1 MTDKISISVLS
12 NTYNHQKR
20 HRLAA
25 FLITIVI
32 IFNYFEVGHI
42 FFVVKWLGGYLIRV
56 WVPSLLLLYFI
67 LMQKLMSGRL
77 GIPVR
82 NIKGLNILLVIYIF
96 FGYISMVANG
106 LTLFYIMQST
116 LIMFIPLA
124 LYVVIID
131 RFRKNSDIER
141 ILKIF
146 FVIGLVLSLYSIYVF
161 YFIGFDA
168 LNLNPIETRVGVI
181 DPNETATFTL
191 QDDELMDRPTLIG
204 LSQDRF
210 SGIISVLVLV
220 GLYYGITSTGLL
232 KYFYYTSSTI
242 MIFIIIGTMS
252 RSGIVSL
259 IVGIMMFLWCIRKKI
274 QKRFMIVI
282 VVIVMGILI
291 SNEYSIIRLISLLDS
306 MWTFFF
312 DSEFFRGLLL
322 KYVHRYGGIETHVE
336 SFEYGFRFFME
347 TPIWGHGIPNIEEM
361 VKSIRQFSIHNR
373 YLYILISA
381 GVVTLIPYIGFIA
394 TLIVI
399 ARKTLLD
406 GIKANSTINN
416 IGFVL
421 FPGCILFMV
430 KLLNEGMEA
439 YYYWIFFG
447 LTAAWIRNSAYK
459 VKNGNIIN

>member
-1 MTDKISISVLS
+1 MANKIQTVVLPNIYEHKNRYS
-12 NTYNHQKR
+12 
-20 HRLAA
+20 LAMLLTTA
-25 FLITIVI
+25 VI
-32 IFNYFEVGHI
+32 IFNYFETANI
-42 FFVVKWLGGYLIRV
+42 FLIIKLLGGYMIRV
-56 WVPSLLLLYFI
+56 WVPPLLLLYVI
-67 LMQKLMSGRL
+67 LIQKLMLGRL
-77 GIPVR
+77 DIPAR
-82 NIKGLNILLVIYIF
+82 NIKGLNILLVMYIF
-96 FGYISMVANG
+96 FGYLSMIANG
-106 LTLFYIMQST
+106 LTPFYIAQSA
-116 LIMFIPLA
+116 LIMFMPLS

-131 RFRKNSDIER
+131 NFRKNSYIES

-146 FVIGLVLSLYSIYVF
+146 FAIGMVLSLYSIYVF

-168 LNLNPIETRVGVI
+168 INLNPIEIETRVGVI
-181 DPNETATFTL
+181 GPTGTDVFVPKDAESTY
-191 QDDELMDRPTLIG
+191 RHTLIG
-204 LSQDRF
+204 LSPDRF

-220 GLYYGITSTGLL
+220 GFYHAITSTGLV
-232 KYFYYTSSTI
+232 KYFYYTASTI
-242 MIFIIIGTMS
+242 MIFVIIGTMS
-252 RSGIVSL
+252 KSGVVSL
-259 IVGIMMFLWCIRKKI
+259 FVGIMMFLWCMRKKI

-282 VVIVMGILI
+282 VGIIMGILI
-291 SNEYSIIRLISLLDS
+291 YNEYSIIRLIILLDS

-322 KYVHRYGGIETHVE
+322 KYVHSYGGVETHVE

-347 TPIWGHGIPNIEEM
+347 APIWGHGIPNIEE
-361 VKSIRQFSIHNR
+361 VFKFIRQFSIHNR

-406 GIKANSTINN
+406 GIKANSAINN

-421 FPGCILFMV
+421 YPGCILFMV
-430 KLLNEGMEA
+430 KLLNEGMET

-459 VKNGNIIN
+459 EVKK